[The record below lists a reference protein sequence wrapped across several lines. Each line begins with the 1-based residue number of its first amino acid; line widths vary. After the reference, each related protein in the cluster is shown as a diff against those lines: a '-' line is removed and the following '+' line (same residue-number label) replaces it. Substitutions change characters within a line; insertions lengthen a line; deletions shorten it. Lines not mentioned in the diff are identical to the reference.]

1 MVPYKKYLISLIT
14 NVSSNRQLGRT
25 KLIQIFL
32 LWFGEDV
39 ISLYNE
45 FKLEQRPDSE
55 KKEKSNLV
63 KKYSEPKEYCEKH
76 TFVLQ

>member
-1 MVPYKKYLISLIT
+1 MVPYKKDLMSLIT

-39 ISLYNE
+39 ISLYNS

-63 KKYSEPKEYCEKH
+63 KKIFR
-76 TFVLQ
+76 T